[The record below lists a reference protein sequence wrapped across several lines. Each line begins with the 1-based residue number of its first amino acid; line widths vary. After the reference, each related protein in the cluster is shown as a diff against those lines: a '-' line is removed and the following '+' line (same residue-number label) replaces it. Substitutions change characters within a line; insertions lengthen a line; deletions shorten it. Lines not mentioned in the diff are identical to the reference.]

1 MTKNVDILKS
11 VELDF
16 GTIELRSDDILTFQ
30 PNEKFITY
38 TLPVLEEMLITFREV
53 TNGIPHLYFC
63 DNTNIKN
70 PNLSDEAKSFM
81 KKHFHEFATHFAM
94 TENSALIRFVAHS
107 FMYLYKPEIKM
118 KLFKTK
124 LEAITWLKSL

>member
-1 MTKNVDILKS
+1 MGVGGLREGRLELELVKNL
-11 VELDF
+11 
-16 GTIELRSDDILTFQ
+16 
-30 PNEKFITY
+30 
-38 TLPVLEEMLITFREV
+38 
-53 TNGIPHLYFC
+53 
-63 DNTNIKN
+63 IKN
-70 PNLSDEAKSFM
+70 LPDEAKSFM

-107 FMYLYKPEIKM
+107 FMYLYKPDITM